1 MVPIITSPLSSSHSI
16 WFIMITVKVGMGEF
30 SEKIKRVGWVICNIS
45 PKKYDGGGLQIVWNF
60 SKKTHPFWHLV
71 HNNVQK
77 CYMSCISV
85 TKCYNIIITWSIA
98 TGRGIVSEN
107 FSIPSSCL
115 VISYFY
121 SRESKFTNCLTPTF
135 QTLWSFCPLGHWP
148 KLPFHSPIWSA
159 LKFVVNSSSSR

>member
-1 MVPIITSPLSSSHSI
+1 MKL
-16 WFIMITVKVGMGEF
+16 F
-30 SEKIKRVGWVICNIS
+30 
-45 PKKYDGGGLQIVWNF
+45 
-60 SKKTHPFWHLV
+60 KKTHPFWHLV

-121 SRESKFTNCLTPTF
+121 SRESKFTNCLNPHLSNTVIFLSIGSLTKTTF
-135 QTLWSFCPLGHWP
+135 
-148 KLPFHSPIWSA
+148 PFPDIVSPEICGQLIIIQIKTD
-159 LKFVVNSSSSR
+159 LKRQAKMCVPFAPMFKDLNSKI